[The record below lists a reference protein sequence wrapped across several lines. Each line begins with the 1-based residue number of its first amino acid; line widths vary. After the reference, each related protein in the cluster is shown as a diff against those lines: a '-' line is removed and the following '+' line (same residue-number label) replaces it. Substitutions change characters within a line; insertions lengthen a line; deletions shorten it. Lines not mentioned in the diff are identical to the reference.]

1 MNPSD
6 RRTSAPASIAAPS
19 RSAEPRPD
27 IPSGAKTQVAHYLG
41 VVAATEEQLR
51 DALVL
56 VAERHERNY
65 EIARGATVLAVWSA
79 EHLESLAPLGERYG
93 RLPSESAELL
103 RASLLSGARVGVVGE
118 LADIVDLAALV
129 QKAELTWT
137 ILLQGGRELGD
148 NDLVDVASRAL
159 DHSKRQLAWLRT
171 TVKHEAPDAIA
182 VVPDWSGQLAA
193 SLPKRPE
200 AIASIP
206 DVAWGPL
213 VAGGLILLVGLIGVA
228 VGKPW
233 LLPSLGPSAFL
244 VALSPAHP
252 TARAW
257 NTLIGHLIG
266 ILAGFAGIAIAGAAA
281 APSPI
286 LQGELP
292 LARVVAATIAV
303 VLTLLLSS
311 LARAN
316 HPPAAAT
323 TLLVALG
330 AAATADKA
338 LSLFAGVVVIA
349 VAGEVLRRVR
359 LERRSPA
366 ERMAPRRSLAWSRIH
381 SGGASRGQTPLALRP
396 RTDRS

>member
-1 MNPSD
+1 MTEALAKESKNRPD
-6 RRTSAPASIAAPS
+6 APADS
-19 RSAEPRPD
+19 PRPE
-27 IPSGAKTQVAHYLG
+27 IPDGARTQVAHYLG
-41 VVAATEEQLR
+41 VVKATEEQLR

-65 EIARGATVLAVWSA
+65 EIARGSTVLAVWSA
-79 EHLESLAPLGERYG
+79 EHLAALAPLEQRYG
-93 RLPSESAELL
+93 QIPSESAELL
-103 RASLLSGARVGVVGE
+103 RSSLLNGSRIGVVGE

-129 QKAELTWT
+129 QKAEMTWT
-137 ILLQGGRELGD
+137 ILVQGGRELGD
-148 NDLVDVASRAL
+148 NELIDVASKSL

-171 TVKHEAPDAIA
+171 IVKHEAPDAIA

-206 DVAWGPL
+206 DLAWGPL
-213 VAGGLILLVGLIGVA
+213 VAAGLILLVGVLGVVA
-228 VGKPW
+228 GRPW
-233 LLPSLGPSAFL
+233 LLPSLGPSAVL

-257 NTLIGHLIG
+257 NTLIGHLLG
-266 ILAGFAGIAIAGAAA
+266 ILAGFAGIALAGAAN

-292 LARVVAATIAV
+292 LARVVAATIAIA
-303 VLTLLLSS
+303 LTLILSA

-330 AAATADKA
+330 AVATADKA
-338 LSLFAGVVVIA
+338 LSLFAGVVVVA
-349 VAGEVLRRVR
+349 VAGELLRRVR
-359 LERRSPA
+359 LERRSPS
-366 ERMAPRRSLAWSRIH
+366 ERMAPRRSLAWSRLH
-381 SGGASRGQTPLALRP
+381 SGVPSRAQTPLAFRA